1 MAGLRSSMTRQR
13 SCLLAWPALVMVP
26 LAGLLAGCGTQH
38 PTTSELGAVPGAT
51 SSYPGSVP
59 VGGHGAREGEHTLV
73 SSSGAVLFST
83 YCTVAS
89 QPEVTH
95 WFASELGRDGWT
107 AVQNPAG
114 TTNGDVA
121 AAEEWRRGGRR
132 FTLQLLSP
140 AYVGRL
146 SAAQGQ
152 SCSYGYRIVV
162 Q

>member
-1 MAGLRSSMTRQR
+1 MTRRR
-13 SCLLAWPALVMVP
+13 SCLLAWPALAVVP

-38 PTTSELGAVPGAT
+38 PTSSELEAVPGAT
-51 SSYPGSVP
+51 SSYPGSVA
-59 VGGHGAREGEHTLV
+59 VGGHGAHEGEHTLV
-73 SSSGAVLFST
+73 NSSGAVLFST

-95 WFASELGRDGWT
+95 WFASELRRDGWR
-107 AVQNPAG
+107 AEPNPVG
-114 TTNGDVA
+114 TTNSDVVA
-121 AAEEWRRGGRR
+121 TKEWRRGGRR
-132 FTLQLLSP
+132 FNLQLLSA

-152 SCSYGYRIVV
+152 SCSSGYRTVV

>member
-1 MAGLRSSMTRQR
+1 MAGLRTPRTRQR
-13 SCLLAWPALVMVP
+13 PCLLAWSALAMVP
-26 LAGLLAGCGTQH
+26 LAGLLAGRGTQH
-38 PTTSELGAVPGAT
+38 PTTSELEAVPGAT
-51 SSYPGSVP
+51 SSYPRSVA
-59 VGGHGAREGEHTLV
+59 VGGHGAREGEQTLV
-73 SSSGAVLFST
+73 NSSGAVLFST

-95 WFASELGRDGWT
+95 WFASELGSDGWT
-107 AVQNPAG
+107 VEPNPVR
-114 TTNGDVA
+114 TTNSDVVA
-121 AAEEWRRGGRR
+121 TEEWRRGGRR

>member
-1 MAGLRSSMTRQR
+1 MTRRR
-13 SCLLAWPALVMVP
+13 SCLLAWPVLAMVP
-26 LAGLLAGCGTQH
+26 LAGLLASCGTQH
-38 PTTSELGAVPGAT
+38 PTTSELEAVPGAT
-51 SSYPGSVP
+51 SSYPGSVA

-73 SSSGAVLFST
+73 NSSGAVLFST
-83 YCTVAS
+83 SCTVAS

-107 AVQNPAG
+107 AEPNPIG
-114 TTNGDVA
+114 TTNSDVVA
-121 AAEEWRRGGRR
+121 TEEWRRGGRR
-132 FTLQLLSP
+132 FTLQLLSA

-152 SCSYGYRIVV
+152 SCSSGYRTVV